1 MRSGGSPS
9 GRPSALA
16 FPNRVI
22 ARPSNQ
28 AKALFRT
35 PDVFACRNLDC
46 FLDSEVGYAV
56 DQTSGKTAAADG
68 RLVFGIRIRV
78 EEKIPGLKR
87 AKGERGSQPQVRSD
101 ESQNFVF
108 GILHDPSL
116 RALYLSTFL
125 PLRMSVVTVQKRS
138 SSFNGPLFL
147 LPRGMALRHHIIT

>member
-9 GRPSALA
+9 GRPSALV

-28 AKALFRT
+28 AKTLFRT

-78 EEKIPGLKR
+78 EEKVPGLKR
-87 AKGERGSQPQVRSD
+87 AKGEK
-101 ESQNFVF
+101 
-108 GILHDPSL
+108 GIS
-116 RALYLSTFL
+116 
-125 PLRMSVVTVQKRS
+125 
-138 SSFNGPLFL
+138 
-147 LPRGMALRHHIIT
+147 ALRFVLMSRKISCSVFCMIPR